1 MKSIRR
7 ILVLLL
13 VLAYAGQ
20 ALVASAL
27 PCTSMNM
34 GTVVV
39 ADALVA
45 VPDRIFPMP
54 DTGGDA
60 DMTAHAGHHMGADA
74 ATEGAP
80 VSCCD
85 GGLCSMSQCQSAPAL
100 PQTLSLPAHEFPV
113 AYAATTDL
121 SSPIHPLYS
130 LYRPPI
136 SR

>member
-34 GTVVV
+34 GTAVV
-39 ADALVA
+39 ADVLVA
-45 VPDRIFPMP
+45 MP

-60 DMTAHAGHHMGADA
+60 DMTAHAGHHMSTDA

-113 AYAATTDL
+113 AYAATTDF

>member
-7 ILVLLL
+7 FLVLLV

-27 PCTSMNM
+27 PCTSLNM

-39 ADALVA
+39 A
-45 VPDRIFPMP
+45 MP

-60 DMTAHAGHHMGADA
+60 DMAAHAGHHMKADA
-74 ATEGAP
+74 ATDGVPAN
-80 VSCCD
+80 CCE
-85 GGLCSMSQCQSAPAL
+85 GGLCTMSQCQSAPAL

-113 AYAATTDL
+113 AYPASSDF
-121 SSPIHPLYS
+121 SSPTHPLYS

>member
-7 ILVLLL
+7 FLVLLL
-13 VLAYAGQ
+13 VVAYAGQ

-27 PCTSMNM
+27 PCTSMSM

-39 ADALVA
+39 ADVLVA
-45 VPDRIFPMP
+45 MP
-54 DTGGDA
+54 GAGGDA
-60 DMTAHAGHHMGADA
+60 DMVAHAGHHMKADA
-74 ATEGAP
+74 ATDGVPAN
-80 VSCCD
+80 CCE
-85 GGLCSMSQCQSAPAL
+85 GGLCTMSQCQSAPAL

-113 AYAATTDL
+113 AYPASSDF
-121 SSPIHPLYS
+121 SSPTHPLYS